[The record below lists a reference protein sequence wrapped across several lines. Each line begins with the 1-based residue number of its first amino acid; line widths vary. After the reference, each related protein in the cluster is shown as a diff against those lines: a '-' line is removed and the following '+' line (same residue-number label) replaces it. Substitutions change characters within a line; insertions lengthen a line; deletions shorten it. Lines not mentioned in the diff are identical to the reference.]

1 MDYTKAYP
9 YNIRFTD
16 ASSVPDLTGS
26 AFQEFFQVERV
37 IDDMVLVRSLVNDS
51 RLKELIATECQL
63 KLSDFAVSNGGRG
76 IFLGP
81 LYL

>member
-16 ASSVPDLTGS
+16 ASSVPDLTGP

-63 KLSDFAVSNGGRG
+63 NLSDFSVSNARHS
-76 IFLGP
+76 IFFGTF
-81 LYL
+81 